1 MQCLN
6 IKNKEVAALLKKYT
20 KILGNENAAYYVLS
34 ENNGYG
40 LDKAPNGE
48 PSKLFSDLLEH
59 YNGDR
64 VAAIQAKAR
73 TYSKSFKEWFGDW
86 TGNVSIDIDS
96 KDAID
101 YLYST
106 NTELSKVGSKEEYA
120 QYVNSIYPNSL
131 INSIYWHGTDSDL
144 SQGVENTKKG
154 KGSGAPETGAEMY
167 FNKQPWASLQYISGV
182 NRNIPDTEGYNNWV
196 KLWWELKEALGNGR
210 MDTDEWKNEIIGP
223 NTRQYSPN
231 KRGIFNRDKG
241 GSNGKYLSERKARY
255 GYQDKTDKE
264 FFEEVFDI
272 RYGKETFNDWVN
284 RKKSEFQDVWESRQ
298 VKKGMYPAVLNVQN
312 PIVEKNQN
320 TYYEE
325 QRGLFTKAKKDKND
339 AIVSD
344 EANNEFGSD
353 VVVIFN
359 PKENVHFLGTKQ
371 DIENFKNWK
380 SSNKDKTN
388 VSKVVDKNGEP
399 LIVYHGT
406 RTSDGIEKE
415 GFNSNMSGK
424 GNRGANQGYFYF
436 SNNYEN
442 AEYTGVKNE
451 EIEPLIDLI
460 TSVYDMFDTTKL
472 PSTKELY
479 TIIDDLIKE
488 KRKINDNIRNLKE
501 DSIIKKLI
509 KPILKLTN
517 KDYKSSKELKEQY
530 RNTINEIDIELEEL
544 DTKIKNIY
552 NLNLGLDYLKGD
564 RSKTSVNTLY
574 FIKSSTN
581 SKSPYRQIAA
591 NKLINILYG
600 TKNLKY
606 SPKVFPVYL
615 NIKNPLSSDFGMKE
629 TDKNPLKSG
638 PFSEDYILYNNLE
651 SGLLKELTKP
661 EYDGSISRNKFDIL
675 FGDVYIAKHSNQIK
689 SIDNQGTFSTQDNN
703 IYNQEAATQNAT
715 GRNKELALLLREIY
729 PNIEIDALTNPNL
742 RGQAQV
748 EGYMAGRVL
757 LNTLLENQDTLPHE
771 YAHHYIAWFRNA
783 PIVQRGIKQ
792 FGSEESLVQAIGE
805 NSVKALKW
813 YNRFFNWVK
822 GLFNEK
828 QDTLNEITKAFLS
841 GHILDNSY
849 FFGKEI
855 HNQKVAE
862 IPEAVNK
869 VYDKLMESIKRRIK
883 DIQYAKYS
891 DSKKVDELRALEFK
905 LNQLE
910 NDQATFEFV
919 DYMASDIISALNEI
933 KALQTKVNENQK
945 YNNPLDITSAEL
957 DMIKKGYIGFYGNI
971 ATNIQNMLDDE
982 STFDYLNDP
991 QLVEDTK
998 QNLKRTVGDYYEL
1011 VRNYNNLADIVAKD
1025 NFIREA
1031 TKAGSFTI
1039 DHLKKILD
1047 EGDVDINLWD
1057 QWAGSTQYSNS
1068 ELVRIILNKIVNT
1081 KNNVAEKELEVGK
1094 ELVEILSH
1102 VDKSKLAYM
1111 HEKNKDGHKTGFITR
1126 DLNYGQHYQ
1135 DYLEHQKKLAEKLGF
1150 GDKDIA
1156 EVPGLLNPEQLK
1168 KWNKANNDWE
1178 AKHTI
1183 RKFTPEYYELTNSLS
1198 EEARSRRD
1206 SINMEINLLL
1216 STTVDKNGDYH
1227 REDLSDEDYLKLQE
1241 LETRRRN
1248 LANPYY
1254 PDGSVKVGLDKE
1266 IAIEMREYNEK
1277 LREKLHYTPNMEKFN
1292 KALQKAK
1299 KNLSPEKFAK
1309 WEQRNTVDQIIEEFW
1324 DDIKTLSSNT
1334 NKSDD
1339 QILYETARKN
1349 MLRLY
1354 TREDG
1359 KVDVDSMPD
1368 QVKSWINTYDELIS
1382 EESLKTR
1389 DKSKKSKVM
1398 DIAEWEVNPR
1408 FYEELERVEKLGQ
1421 AEYNAWVSINARYD
1435 YEGNLV
1441 PASFWKKLVPKKEL
1455 RAKYMRKVPNRSWSE
1470 IDKESPFYDKRFTK
1484 YADRGETRIPNPEL
1498 YDNSAN
1504 YRKITSD
1511 SNLKKL
1517 YDKLVD
1523 VMELS
1528 NSKIQFLKY
1537 ENKYR
1542 LPQIEGGAWTQ
1553 IRSKDNILKGL
1564 AYAIEDTYTVKDDD
1578 NAYMLENAK
1587 RSDGSLVKLIPT
1599 RYIKMLSNP
1608 DALTN
1613 DIVGSVIAYYKMA
1626 ENYEQ
1631 MSEIAPEL
1639 EVALDFVSRT
1649 DFTDKKGGRIQGL
1662 ESKTYDKLKS
1672 VLDQLVYGM
1681 EKNALELDVPLP
1693 KGKHVTVSVGKLAA
1707 NLAAYTRIQGISQ
1720 NMNVILTGLITN
1732 KIQNRLEAISG
1743 IYFGNKELAQATK
1756 LIIPSYANAIKN
1768 IGHSNNKDKVLCYME
1783 YLGVVRENAQTFSK
1797 LNQSRFLRALNQ
1809 HFWYF
1814 GHEMSDYV
1822 TKGKMALAIGLYY
1835 KYDPES
1841 GKFLNKNEFLR
1852 RFKSKKEG
1860 NAKWNTLSVTFY
1872 DAFEVKNNKLVI
1884 KPEYAKS
1891 LDEATINKVRNT
1903 AKQVGTRIDTQLTDL
1918 DRSKLHATV
1927 IGQLLLIFRNFILVN
1942 LQTKF
1947 LTKRQFNYSTG
1958 MWSEAQVPAAVKY
1971 VYRHYFNQNKIDQ
1984 LKELY
1989 QNHYDELDDFEKG
2002 CLKRVTYEVLFSTV
2016 GFMII
2021 SSLVRAMAD
2030 DDKRNW
2036 WKQEAA
2042 YLTLRAS
2049 LETRGNILPIEVI
2062 NLLNTPTAAWST
2074 LQYWGDLTTMMLNDP
2089 TQEIKKGPYK
2099 GMNRFQRSLIKATP
2113 LRSIWE
2119 AQDPRSK
2126 MEYYDNMISI
2136 FNF

>member
-6 IKNKEVAALLKKYT
+6 VKNKEVAALLKQYT

-399 LIVYHGT
+399 
-406 RTSDGIEKE
+406 
-415 GFNSNMSGK
+415 
-424 GNRGANQGYFYF
+424 
-436 SNNYEN
+436 
-442 AEYTGVKNE
+442 
-451 EIEPLIDLI
+451 
-460 TSVYDMFDTTKL
+460 KL
-472 PSTKELY
+472 
-479 TIIDDLIKE
+479 
-488 KRKINDNIRNLKE
+488 
-501 DSIIKKLI
+501 
-509 KPILKLTN
+509 
-517 KDYKSSKELKEQY
+517 
-530 RNTINEIDIELEEL
+530 
-544 DTKIKNIY
+544 
-552 NLNLGLDYLKGD
+552 
-564 RSKTSVNTLY
+564 
-574 FIKSSTN
+574 
-581 SKSPYRQIAA
+581 
-591 NKLINILYG
+591 
-600 TKNLKY
+600 
-606 SPKVFPVYL
+606 
-615 NIKNPLSSDFGMKE
+615 M
-629 TDKNPLKSG
+629 
-638 PFSEDYILYNNLE
+638 
-651 SGLLKELTKP
+651 
-661 EYDGSISRNKFDIL
+661 
-675 FGDVYIAKHSNQIK
+675 
-689 SIDNQGTFSTQDNN
+689 
-703 IYNQEAATQNAT
+703 
-715 GRNKELALLLREIY
+715 
-729 PNIEIDALTNPNL
+729 
-742 RGQAQV
+742 
-748 EGYMAGRVL
+748 
-757 LNTLLENQDTLPHE
+757 
-771 YAHHYIAWFRNA
+771 
-783 PIVQRGIKQ
+783 
-792 FGSEESLVQAIGE
+792 
-805 NSVKALKW
+805 
-813 YNRFFNWVK
+813 
-822 GLFNEK
+822 
-828 QDTLNEITKAFLS
+828 
-841 GHILDNSY
+841 DNSY

-855 HNQKVAE
+855 HNQKVAK

-933 KALQTKVNENQK
+933 KALQAKVKENQK
-945 YNNPLDITSAEL
+945 YDNPLNVTSAEL
-957 DMIKKGYIGFYGNI
+957 DVIKKGYIGFYGNI

-1057 QWAGSTQYSNS
+1057 QWAGNTQYSNS

-1227 REDLSDEDYLKLQE
+1227 KEDLSDEDYLKLQE

-1292 KALQKAK
+1292 KALQNAK

-1309 WEQRNTVDQIIEEFW
+1309 WEQRNTVDQIVEEFW
-1324 DDIKTLSSNT
+1324 DDVKTLSSNT

-1339 QILYETARKN
+1339 QILYEKARKN

-1455 RAKYMRKVPNRSWSE
+1455 RSKYMRKVPNRSWSE

-1707 NLAAYTRIQGISQ
+1707 NLAAYTRIQGIAQ

-2099 GMNRFQRSLIKATP
+2099 SMNRFQRSLIKATP

>member
-6 IKNKEVAALLKKYT
+6 VKNKEVAALLKQYT

-399 LIVYHGT
+399 
-406 RTSDGIEKE
+406 
-415 GFNSNMSGK
+415 
-424 GNRGANQGYFYF
+424 
-436 SNNYEN
+436 
-442 AEYTGVKNE
+442 
-451 EIEPLIDLI
+451 
-460 TSVYDMFDTTKL
+460 KL
-472 PSTKELY
+472 
-479 TIIDDLIKE
+479 
-488 KRKINDNIRNLKE
+488 
-501 DSIIKKLI
+501 
-509 KPILKLTN
+509 
-517 KDYKSSKELKEQY
+517 
-530 RNTINEIDIELEEL
+530 
-544 DTKIKNIY
+544 
-552 NLNLGLDYLKGD
+552 
-564 RSKTSVNTLY
+564 
-574 FIKSSTN
+574 
-581 SKSPYRQIAA
+581 
-591 NKLINILYG
+591 
-600 TKNLKY
+600 
-606 SPKVFPVYL
+606 
-615 NIKNPLSSDFGMKE
+615 M
-629 TDKNPLKSG
+629 
-638 PFSEDYILYNNLE
+638 
-651 SGLLKELTKP
+651 
-661 EYDGSISRNKFDIL
+661 
-675 FGDVYIAKHSNQIK
+675 
-689 SIDNQGTFSTQDNN
+689 
-703 IYNQEAATQNAT
+703 
-715 GRNKELALLLREIY
+715 
-729 PNIEIDALTNPNL
+729 
-742 RGQAQV
+742 
-748 EGYMAGRVL
+748 
-757 LNTLLENQDTLPHE
+757 
-771 YAHHYIAWFRNA
+771 
-783 PIVQRGIKQ
+783 
-792 FGSEESLVQAIGE
+792 
-805 NSVKALKW
+805 
-813 YNRFFNWVK
+813 
-822 GLFNEK
+822 
-828 QDTLNEITKAFLS
+828 
-841 GHILDNSY
+841 DNSY

-855 HNQKVAE
+855 HNQKVAK

-933 KALQTKVNENQK
+933 KALQAKVKENQK
-945 YNNPLDITSAEL
+945 YDNPLNVTSAEL
-957 DMIKKGYIGFYGNI
+957 DVIKKGYIGFYGNI

-1057 QWAGSTQYSNS
+1057 QWAGNTQYSNS

-1389 DKSKKSKVM
+1389 DESKKSKVM

-1455 RAKYMRKVPNRSWSE
+1455 RSKYMRKVPNRSWSE

-1649 DFTDKKGGRIQGL
+1649 DFTDKNGGRIQGL

-1707 NLAAYTRIQGISQ
+1707 NLAAYTRIQGIAQ

-1822 TKGKMALAIGLYY
+1822 TKGKTALAIGLYY

-2049 LETRGNILPIEVI
+2049 LETRSNILPIEVI